1 MDRGTNFEAILRSG
15 VRKKAAL
22 GMHLGSIHSHGL
34 LRSAVLTC
42 TEVTWQA
49 WQEVVSETTYLPE
62 V

>member
-1 MDRGTNFEAILRSG
+1 MDRGTNFEAILGSG

-49 WQEVVSETTYLPE
+49 WQEVVSETT
-62 V
+62 